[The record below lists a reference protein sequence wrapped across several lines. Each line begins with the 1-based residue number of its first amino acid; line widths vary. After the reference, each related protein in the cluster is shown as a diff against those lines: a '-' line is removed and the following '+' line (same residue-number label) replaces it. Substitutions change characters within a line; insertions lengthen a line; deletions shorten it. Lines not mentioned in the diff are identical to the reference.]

1 MLNRTCINILA
12 DILVQTGY
20 MGVILLVSLNEV
32 TNRIE
37 PVLYV
42 TYLLINVHL
51 TEDTSFHSLFSRRTP
66 GGSDFLG
73 LYGKERWVSY
83 VEKPL
88 MEFAHRVN
96 GSSGT
101 SHESLCSPVLYLFSI
116 CSPHSKEEDG
126 WAGQEQ
132 FPSSHTLL
140 TPAPS
145 LLLGS
150 RLATLAASINGS
162 RSNSVA
168 PLSRPLPIPEMPE
181 PPSII
186 FQEDGSIDADFELNN
201 ADEMEVANSICI
213 RDGTSETG
221 YPNVKATGAEDEGQ
235 LDDGVLLTVA
245 EQAEFMKLSL
255 YEQEREMN
263 IRRNKCL
270 LENLGL
276 NNGTAY
282 PNTPSLFSEKAK

>member
-1 MLNRTCINILA
+1 MLNRTCVKILA
-12 DILVQTGY
+12 DILAQTGY
-20 MGVILLVSLNEV
+20 IGVISLVGLNEA
-32 TNRIE
+32 TNRME
-37 PVLYV
+37 PVSYV
-42 TYLLINVHL
+42 TYLLINLRL
-51 TEDTSFHSLFSRRTP
+51 TEDTSFDRLFSGKTP
-66 GGSDFLG
+66 GGSDLLG

-83 VEKPL
+83 VKKPL

-101 SHESLCSPVLYLFSI
+101 SRESSCCTVLYLFSI
-116 CSPHSKEEDG
+116 CSAHSKEEDG

-145 LLLGS
+145 LLSGS
-150 RLATLAASINGS
+150 RLATPAASINGS

-168 PLSRPLPIPEMPE
+168 PLSRPLPIPELPE

-201 ADEMEVANSICI
+201 VDEMEVANGVCI
-213 RDGTSETG
+213 RDDASETG
-221 YPNVKATGAEDEGQ
+221 QPDVEATGVEDEGQ
-235 LDDGVLLTVA
+235 LDDGVPPTVA

-263 IRRNKCL
+263 IRRNKRL

-276 NNGTAY
+276 NNEITY
-282 PNTPSLFSEKAK
+282 LNTPSLFSEKAK

>member
-1 MLNRTCINILA
+1 MLNRTCMKILA
-12 DILVQTGY
+12 DILVQTSY
-20 MGVILLVSLNEV
+20 MGVILLVSLNEA

-37 PVLYV
+37 PVSYI
-42 TYLLINVHL
+42 TYLLINVRL
-51 TEDTSFHSLFSRRTP
+51 TEDTSFDRLFSGRTP

-73 LYGKERWVSY
+73 LYRKECWVSY

-96 GSSGT
+96 GSSGM

-145 LLLGS
+145 LLSGS

-162 RSNSVA
+162 
-168 PLSRPLPIPEMPE
+168 
-181 PPSII
+181 
-186 FQEDGSIDADFELNN
+186 
-201 ADEMEVANSICI
+201 
-213 RDGTSETG
+213 
-221 YPNVKATGAEDEGQ
+221 
-235 LDDGVLLTVA
+235 
-245 EQAEFMKLSL
+245 
-255 YEQEREMN
+255 
-263 IRRNKCL
+263 
-270 LENLGL
+270 
-276 NNGTAY
+276 
-282 PNTPSLFSEKAK
+282 